1 MSSRHSHVSIRNRF
15 CSILFD
21 HLIRAGRGSKPSVTI
36 TSLDGAARSNSIH
49 PTIHLTGQSMFVV
62 TRNLHVVGLFA
73 GAARV
78 PAYALTLC
86 CIKSTSNLTITRSKS

>member
-1 MSSRHSHVSIRNRF
+1 
-15 CSILFD
+15 
-21 HLIRAGRGSKPSVTI
+21 
-36 TSLDGAARSNSIH
+36 
-49 PTIHLTGQSMFVV
+49 MFVV

-86 CIKSTSNLTITRSKS
+86 IKSTSNLTITRSKS